1 MDQFSECSVVTGFWL
16 RWGQTEWM
24 KEGRN
29 EWTKLVQNGRR
40 KERTAPCS
48 RVETRTWT
56 PSGIVCV
63 QGLTGGAF
71 FWLLWVWMWWNTRP
85 SVSAGAVT
93 RASFTE
99 PCCPGTPAQAQ
110 RKTLS
115 LGFRLQFGKSPYFI
129 SSRIVPPH
137 PCRVL
142 AGQLPFLLQ
151 GWPQQNKYCCLT
163 PGPSSGTASMV
174 LKPFCTRDHTP
185 SSPTG
190 VTVPTPLVCSV
201 SCVPPSFCLWLTCF
215 PVCMFECGVN
225 GIVLQCGP
233 FCSRLFAFNLWLV

>member
-24 KEGRN
+24 KEERN
-29 EWTKLVQNGRR
+29 EWTKLVQNGRGE
-40 KERTAPCS
+40 ERTAPCS
-48 RVETRTWT
+48 RVETCTWT
-56 PSGIVCV
+56 PGGIICVCRVSQAVPSSGSFEFKC
-63 QGLTGGAF
+63 G
-71 FWLLWVWMWWNTRP
+71 WNTRP
-85 SVSAGAVT
+85 SVSTGAVT

-99 PCCPGTPAQAQ
+99 PCCPGTPTQAR

-115 LGFRLQFGKSPYFI
+115 LGFRLQFGKFPYFI

-163 PGPSSGTASMV
+163 PGPSNGTVSMA
-174 LKPFCTRDHTP
+174 LKPFCTRDHSP

-190 VTVPTPLVCSV
+190 VTVPTHLVCSV
-201 SCVPPSFCLWLTCF
+201 SCVPPSFCLSVTHVASLY
-215 PVCMFECGVN
+215 VCLNV
-225 GIVLQCGP
+225 
-233 FCSRLFAFNLWLV
+233 A